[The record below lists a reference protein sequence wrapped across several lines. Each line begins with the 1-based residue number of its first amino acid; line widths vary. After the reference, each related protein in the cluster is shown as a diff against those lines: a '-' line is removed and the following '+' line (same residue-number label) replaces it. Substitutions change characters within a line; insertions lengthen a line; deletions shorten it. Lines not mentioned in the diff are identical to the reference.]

1 VSRPYDHIVY
11 VRRNDSPWG
20 LGIPANATLISDTP
34 YGREYGWNDAPDTAP
49 VSDVAD
55 ALAARIAAPPVIGN
69 VDGSSRITVS
79 WEPDPEPDPEP
90 KSDLFDGIA
99 TLYPVDRR
107 LTVHQ
112 FLALTFTLTD
122 EERDAAIEILQGK
135 AATTIHVTGR
145 GWGKTRRRWVWDRLV
160 RRLLEEPLPARFWG
174 NVHGYRMLD
183 DTLGRDIIH
192 TLTRDRA

>member
-20 LGIPANATLISDTP
+20 IGIPANATLISDTP

-79 WEPDPEPDPEP
+79 WESGPEPEPDFFADYIRKAIDARRATIERFLI
-90 KSDLFDGIA
+90 STFDITAEEQAFIEEVLAGKNISGI
-99 TLYPVDRR
+99 
-107 LTVHQ
+107 TV
-112 FLALTFTLTD
+112 A
-122 EERDAAIEILQGK
+122 
-135 AATTIHVTGR
+135 GR
-145 GWGKTRRRWVWDRLV
+145 KPGKTRRAWAWEQLMKRLHTD
-160 RRLLEEPLPARFWG
+160 PLPLWFWP
-174 NVHGYRMLD
+174 NVHAYRMLD

-192 TLTRDRA
+192 TLTKDRA